1 MVYDFKKTKYFKY
14 LANNMDLMKKQRVEF
29 NKKILPLLNSQTDE
43 LGLIL
48 KCHLIIEHYI
58 DEFLVIA
65 YPTIKSLTRIRLT
78 FNQKLELINNPH
90 TEIGMLYPSIKC
102 LNALRNKFSHKL
114 AYKIK
119 TEDLNEIHALMTI
132 WFTAAGNPI
141 PEGQRL
147 LEEFTL
153 WICSSLDSMTQGINK
168 HSPKL
173 GLTGYL
179 EWLKKMTKIDINEKK

>member
-1 MVYDFKKTKYFKY
+1 MDYDFKKTKYYKY
-14 LANNMDLMKKQRVEF
+14 IANNLDLIEKQRVEF
-29 NKKILPLLNSQTDE
+29 NKKILPLLTNQTDE

-65 YPTIKSLTRIRLT
+65 YPTIKSLNRIRLT
-78 FNQKLELINNPH
+78 FNQKLELINNPR
-90 TEIGMLYPSIKC
+90 TEIGMIYPSIKC
-102 LNALRNKFSHKL
+102 LNVLRNKFSHKL

-119 TEDLNEIHALMTI
+119 TEDLNEINTLMKI
-132 WFTAAGNPI
+132 LFNAAGDTI

-153 WICSSLDSMTQGINK
+153 WVCASLDSMTQGIK
-168 HSPKL
+168 RHSPKL

-179 EWLKKMTKIDINEKK
+179 EWLKKMSKN